1 MILSE
6 LGATSNVSSGS
17 DVRVARTY
25 TSAVRTYVLTV
36 ALVHHESFH
45 YFQYLK
51 LTFMF
56 DQLLDLVKQNAG
68 SAIINNPVIPNEHND
83 AAIQTTGN
91 SIMNSLG
98 NQAQGGNM
106 SQLLEMFQSGNTQ
119 QTNPVVS
126 NVTKNVAGDLAQK
139 FNLNSSQASGI
150 AEQLIPVVMNQ
161 LVKKTNDP
169 NDKSIDMNGVMNSLT
184 SGGIGNMLGGLFK

>member
-1 MILSE
+1 
-6 LGATSNVSSGS
+6 
-17 DVRVARTY
+17 
-25 TSAVRTYVLTV
+25 
-36 ALVHHESFH
+36 
-45 YFQYLK
+45 
-51 LTFMF
+51 MF

-68 SAIINNPVIPNEHND
+68 SAIINNPAIPNEHND
-83 AAIQTTGN
+83 DAINTTGN

-119 QTNPVVS
+119 QSNPVV
-126 NVTKNVAGDLAQK
+126 NKVTKNVAGDLAQK

-150 AEQLIPVVMNQ
+150 AEQLIPAVMNQ

-169 NDKSIDMNGVMNSLT
+169 NDNSIDMNSVIGSLT
-184 SGGIGNMLGGLFK
+184 NGGIGNMLGGLFK

>member
-1 MILSE
+1 
-6 LGATSNVSSGS
+6 
-17 DVRVARTY
+17 
-25 TSAVRTYVLTV
+25 
-36 ALVHHESFH
+36 
-45 YFQYLK
+45 
-51 LTFMF
+51 MF

-68 SAIINNPVIPNEHND
+68 DAIINNPAIPNEHND
-83 AAIQTTGN
+83 DAIRTTGN

-106 SQLLEMFQSGNTQ
+106 TQLLEMFQSGNTQ
-119 QTNPVVS
+119 PTNPVVNS
-126 NVTKNVAGDLAQK
+126 VTQNVTGDLAKK

-150 AEQLIPVVMNQ
+150 AQQLIPVVMNQ

-169 NDKSIDMNGVMNSLT
+169 NDKSIDMNGVMSSLT

>member
-1 MILSE
+1 
-6 LGATSNVSSGS
+6 
-17 DVRVARTY
+17 
-25 TSAVRTYVLTV
+25 
-36 ALVHHESFH
+36 
-45 YFQYLK
+45 
-51 LTFMF
+51 MF

-68 SAIINNPVIPNEHND
+68 SAIINNPAIPNEHND
-83 AAIQTTGN
+83 DAINTTGN

-119 QTNPVVS
+119 QSNPVVN

-169 NDKSIDMNGVMNSLT
+169 NDNSIDMNSVIGSLT
-184 SGGIGNMLGGLFK
+184 NGGIGNMLGGLFK

>member
-1 MILSE
+1 
-6 LGATSNVSSGS
+6 
-17 DVRVARTY
+17 
-25 TSAVRTYVLTV
+25 
-36 ALVHHESFH
+36 
-45 YFQYLK
+45 
-51 LTFMF
+51 MF
-56 DQLLDLVKQNAG
+56 DQHLDLVKQNAG
-68 SAIINNPVIPNEHND
+68 SAIINNPAIPNEHND
-83 AAIQTTGN
+83 DAINTTGN

-119 QTNPVVS
+119 QSNPVVN

-169 NDKSIDMNGVMNSLT
+169 NDNSIDMNSVIGSLT
-184 SGGIGNMLGGLFK
+184 NGGIGNMLGGLFK

>member
-1 MILSE
+1 
-6 LGATSNVSSGS
+6 
-17 DVRVARTY
+17 
-25 TSAVRTYVLTV
+25 
-36 ALVHHESFH
+36 
-45 YFQYLK
+45 
-51 LTFMF
+51 MF

-68 SAIINNPVIPNEHND
+68 SAIINNPAIPNEHND
-83 AAIQTTGN
+83 DAINTTGN

-119 QTNPVVS
+119 QSNPVVN

-150 AEQLIPVVMNQ
+150 AEQLIPAVMNQ

-169 NDKSIDMNGVMNSLT
+169 NDNSIDMNSVIGSLT
-184 SGGIGNMLGGLFK
+184 NGGIGNMLGGLFK

>member
-1 MILSE
+1 
-6 LGATSNVSSGS
+6 
-17 DVRVARTY
+17 
-25 TSAVRTYVLTV
+25 
-36 ALVHHESFH
+36 
-45 YFQYLK
+45 
-51 LTFMF
+51 MF

>member
-1 MILSE
+1 
-6 LGATSNVSSGS
+6 
-17 DVRVARTY
+17 
-25 TSAVRTYVLTV
+25 
-36 ALVHHESFH
+36 
-45 YFQYLK
+45 
-51 LTFMF
+51 MF

-68 SAIINNPVIPNEHND
+68 SAIINNPAIPNERND
-83 AAIQTTGN
+83 DAINTTGN

-119 QTNPVVS
+119 QSNPVVN

-169 NDKSIDMNGVMNSLT
+169 KDSSFTMDGIMKSV
-184 SGGIGNMLGGLFK
+184 GGNTDLGNLAKNLFKF

>member
-1 MILSE
+1 MFY
-6 LGATSNVSSGS
+6 
-17 DVRVARTY
+17 VAKHFN
-25 TSAVRTYVLTV
+25 SAVRTYVLTV
-36 ALVHHESFH
+36 AIAHPESIH
-45 YFQYLK
+45 YFQYSK
-51 LTFMF
+51 PTTMF

-68 SAIINNPVIPNEHND
+68 SAIINNPAIPNEQND
-83 AAIQTTGN
+83 DAIRTTGN
-91 SIMNSLG
+91 SILNSLG

-106 SQLLEMFQSGNTQ
+106 SQLMEMFQSGNTKQ
-119 QTNPVVS
+119 SNPVVN

-169 NDKSIDMNGVMNSLT
+169 SDNSFTMDGIMKSVGGNTDLGSLAK
-184 SGGIGNMLGGLFK
+184 NLFKF